1 MPAPPPSHDP
11 AAPPPAAAPPHT
23 GPPRT
28 GPPPSGA
35 PPLLRPGLPVAAAV
49 AIACTAS
56 FMVVT
61 DGAIVN
67 VALPAMSADLGLA
80 SAAARWVVDA
90 YLLVLG
96 GCTLLAA
103 RAGDLFG
110 RRATL
115 QAGLLLFTAAGA
127 LGGLAGSG
135 QVLIAARAA
144 QGLGASALATSTLG
158 VVLAATA
165 DRPELRRR
173 AMSAWAASSSSAAAL
188 GVLLGGVLTEH
199 AGWRWVMYVNVPVG
213 IALLTAVQLC
223 LRPTDVRGSLGR
235 LDLPGAFVST
245 TGVGLL
251 LFGVTR
257 GSESGWTSPT
267 TLVSLAAA
275 ALLLTAFVRIE
286 ARSANPLVRL
296 PVFRLPGVPAG
307 NLVVLLL
314 GSSLTASLFLVS
326 QLLQQVLGYSAQQA
340 GLAMLPMGGCL
351 AAAALVSRRLLD
363 AGARRLPLY
372 GGTVAA
378 AGLLWLAT
386 LPADA
391 GFAADLLGPLLL
403 IGTGLGLMLMSAT
416 TAATAAVPPA
426 EAGLASGLLNTSRQ
440 LGGAL
445 GLALLGALAQSV
457 TGTASGAAA
466 LLHGSR
472 AALVAAAALS
482 LLGALTSLL
491 LPGARSAGGT
501 VGAGTSSTTGTGT
514 DAGTATH
521 QRC

>member
-1 MPAPPPSHDP
+1 MPMPASPRDPSAASPPAVPSPRIQPP
-11 AAPPPAAAPPHT
+11 ATRPPVTAPPAD
-23 GPPRT
+23 PPR
-28 GPPPSGA
+28 
-35 PPLLRPGLPVAAAV
+35 LLRPGRPVAAAV
-49 AIACTAS
+49 AIACAAS

-67 VALPAMSADLGLA
+67 VALPAMSTDLGLG

-96 GCTLLAA
+96 GFTLLAA

-115 QAGLLLFTAAGA
+115 RAGLVLFTAASA

-135 QVLIAARAA
+135 QALIAARAA

-188 GVLLGGVLTEH
+188 GVLLGGVLTQH
-199 AGWRWVMYVNVPVG
+199 AGWRWVMYVNVPAG
-213 IALLTAVQLC
+213 IALLVAVHLC
-223 LRPTDVRGSLGR
+223 LQPAGARGAVGR
-235 LDLPGAFVST
+235 LDLPGALVST

-257 GSESGWTSPT
+257 GGEHGWMSPS
-267 TLVSLAAA
+267 TLTALLAA
-275 ALLLTAFVRIE
+275 ALLLGAFVRIE
-286 ARSANPLVRL
+286 ARSAHPLVRL

-326 QLLQQVLGYSAQQA
+326 QLTQQVLGYSAQQA
-340 GLAMLPMGGCL
+340 GLAMLPMGACL
-351 AAAALVSRRLLD
+351 ATAALLSRRLLD

-378 AGLLWLAT
+378 AGLLWLAV
-386 LPADA
+386 LPGDA
-391 GFAADLLGPLLL
+391 RYAVDLLGPLLL
-403 IGTGLGLMLMSAT
+403 TGSGLGLMLVSAT

-445 GLALLGALAQSV
+445 GLALLGAIAQSV
-457 TGTASGAAA
+457 TGTAAGTDSGTAARAAADLLHGTHAA
-466 LLHGSR
+466 LL
-472 AALVAAAALS
+472 AAAALS

-491 LPGARSAGGT
+491 LPGTRT
-501 VGAGTSSTTGTGT
+501 RT
-514 DAGTATH
+514 
-521 QRC
+521 RR

>member
-1 MPAPPPSHDP
+1 MSMPSSPRVP
-11 AAPPPAAAPPHT
+11 AAPPPPTAAPPT
-23 GPPRT
+23 TPSPTDPLPP
-28 GPPPSGA
+28 GPPPPGA
-35 PPLLRPGLPVAAAV
+35 PRLLRPGLPVAAAV

-67 VALPAMSADLGLA
+67 VALPAMSADLGLG

-96 GCTLLAA
+96 GFTLLAA

-110 RRATL
+110 RRSTL
-115 QAGLLLFTAAGA
+115 QAGLVLFTAASA

-135 QVLIAARAA
+135 QALIAARAA

-173 AMSAWAASSSSAAAL
+173 AMSAWAASGSSAAAL

-199 AGWRWVMYVNVPVG
+199 AGWRWVMYVNVPLGV
-213 IALLTAVQLC
+213 ALLIAVHLC
-223 LRPTDVRGSLGR
+223 LRPADVRGSLGR
-235 LDLPGAFVST
+235 LDLPGAFAST

-257 GSESGWTSPT
+257 GGESGWRSPT
-267 TLVSLAAA
+267 TLVALAAA

-296 PVFRLPGVPAG
+296 PVFRLPGVRAG

-340 GLAMLPMGGCL
+340 GLAMLPMGVCL

-378 AGLLWLAT
+378 AGLLWLAV
-386 LPADA
+386 LPTDA
-391 GFAADLLGPLLL
+391 RYAADLLGPLLL
-403 IGTGLGLMLMSAT
+403 IGSGLGLMLMSAT

-445 GLALLGALAQSV
+445 GLAVLGAIAQSV
-457 TGTASGAAA
+457 TGTSDGTASGAAA
-466 LLHGSR
+466 LLHGSH
-472 AALVAAAALS
+472 AALLAAAALS

-491 LPGARSAGGT
+491 LPGARSGSRT
-501 VGAGTSSTTGTGT
+501 AGTHTRTRS
-514 DAGTATH
+514 
-521 QRC
+521 

>member
-1 MPAPPPSHDP
+1 MPTPPSSRNP
-11 AAPPPAAAPPHT
+11 AAPPPPTGRPT
-23 GPPRT
+23 GPPAA
-28 GPPPSGA
+28 P

-49 AIACTAS
+49 AIACAAS

-67 VALPAMSADLGLA
+67 VALPAVNADLGLG

-96 GCTLLAA
+96 GFTLLAA

-115 QAGLLLFTAAGA
+115 RAGLVLFTAASA
-127 LGGLAGSG
+127 AGGLADSG
-135 QVLIAARAA
+135 PALIAARAA

-213 IALLTAVQLC
+213 VALLAAVQLC
-223 LRPTDVRGSLGR
+223 LRPADGRAPLGR
-235 LDLPGAFVST
+235 LDLPGALVST
-245 TGVGLL
+245 AGVGLL
-251 LFGVTR
+251 LFAVTR
-257 GSESGWTSPT
+257 GGEYGWTSPT
-267 TLVSLAAA
+267 TLAGLAAA
-275 ALLLTAFVRIE
+275 VLLLAAFVRIE
-286 ARSANPLVRL
+286 ARTGDPLVRL

-314 GSSLTASLFLVS
+314 GAGLTASLFLVS
-326 QLLQQVLGYSAQQA
+326 QLVQQVLGYSAQQA
-340 GLAMLPMGGCL
+340 GLAMLPMGVCL
-351 AAAALVSRRLLD
+351 AAAALLSRRLLD
-363 AGARRLPLY
+363 AGARRLPFY

-391 GFAADLLGPLLL
+391 DYAVDLLGPLLL
-403 IGTGLGLMLMSAT
+403 IGSGLGLMLMSAT

-445 GLALLGALAQSV
+445 GLALLGAIAQSA
-457 TGTASGAAA
+457 TGTSDVGASGAAPATPAA
-466 LLHGSR
+466 LLHGSH
-472 AALVAAAALS
+472 AALLAAAALS
-482 LLGALTSLL
+482 LLGALASLL
-491 LPGARSAGGT
+491 LPGARST
-501 VGAGTSSTTGTGT
+501 
-514 DAGTATH
+514 
-521 QRC
+521 RP

>member
-1 MPAPPPSHDP
+1 MPSAPPAPAP
-11 AAPPPAAAPPHT
+11 AT
-23 GPPRT
+23 PPR
-28 GPPPSGA
+28 
-35 PPLLRPGLPVAAAV
+35 LLRPGRPVTAAV

-67 VALPAMSADLGLA
+67 VALPAMGADLGLGP
-80 SAAARWVVDA
+80 AAARWVVDA

-96 GCTLLAA
+96 GFTLLAA

-110 RRATL
+110 RRVTL
-115 QAGLLLFTAAGA
+115 QAGLLLFTAASA

-135 QVLIAARAA
+135 QALIAARAA

-188 GVLLGGVLTEH
+188 GVLIGGILTEH

-213 IALLTAVQLC
+213 IALLIAVRLC
-223 LRPTDVRGSLGR
+223 LQPADVRGSLAG
-235 LDLPGAFVST
+235 LDLPGALVST

-251 LFGVTR
+251 LFGLTHGGER
-257 GSESGWTSPT
+257 GWTSPT
-267 TLVSLAAA
+267 TLVTLAAA
-275 ALLLTAFVRIE
+275 VLLLTAFVRVE
-286 ARSANPLVRL
+286 ARSAHPLVRL
-296 PVFRLPGVPAG
+296 PVFRLPGVPTG

-326 QLLQQVLGYSAQQA
+326 QLMQQVLGYSAERT
-340 GLAMLPMGGCL
+340 GLAMLPMGLCL

-372 GGTVAA
+372 GGTAAA
-378 AGLLWLAT
+378 AGLLWLAA

-391 GFAADLLGPLLL
+391 RYPVDLLGPLLL
-403 IGTGLGLMLMSAT
+403 IGSGLGLMLMSAT

-445 GLALLGALAQSV
+445 GLALLGAIAQSV
-457 TGTASGAAA
+457 TAAEDGPGAAA
-466 LLHGSR
+466 LLHGSH
-472 AALVAAAALS
+472 AALLAAAALS
-482 LLGALTSLL
+482 LLGALASLL
-491 LPGARSAGGT
+491 LPGARSRA
-501 VGAGTSSTTGTGT
+501 
-514 DAGTATH
+514 
-521 QRC
+521 

>member
-1 MPAPPPSHDP
+1 MSTPSSARNP
-11 AAPPPAAAPPHT
+11 AAPPPPTAPAPT
-23 GPPRT
+23 DPPPPGPPR
-28 GPPPSGA
+28 
-35 PPLLRPGLPVAAAV
+35 LLRPGLPVAAAV

-67 VALPAMSADLGLA
+67 VALPAMSADLGLG

-115 QAGLLLFTAAGA
+115 QAGLLLFTAASA

-135 QVLIAARAA
+135 PALIAARAA

-223 LRPTDVRGSLGR
+223 LQPADRCGSVGR

-251 LFGVTR
+251 LFGITH
-257 GSESGWTSPT
+257 GGENGWTSPT
-267 TLVSLAAA
+267 TLATLAAA
-275 ALLLTAFVRIE
+275 ALLLAAFVRIE
-286 ARSANPLVRL
+286 ARSAHPLVRL
-296 PVFRLPGVPAG
+296 PVLRLPGVPTG

-326 QLLQQVLGYSAQQA
+326 QLMQQVLGYSAQQT

-351 AAAALVSRRLLD
+351 AAAALLSRRLLD

-386 LPADA
+386 RSADA
-391 GFAADLLGPLLL
+391 RYPVDLLGPLLL
-403 IGTGLGLMLMSAT
+403 IGSGLGLMLMSAT

-445 GLALLGALAQSV
+445 GLALLGAIAQSV
-457 TGTASGAAA
+457 TGAAAGAA
-466 LLHGSR
+466 LLPGSH
-472 AALVAAAALS
+472 AALLTAAALS
-482 LLGALTSLL
+482 LLGALASLL
-491 LPGARSAGGT
+491 LPGART
-501 VGAGTSSTTGTGT
+501 GARARTRS
-514 DAGTATH
+514 
-521 QRC
+521 

>member
-1 MPAPPPSHDP
+1 MPLPSSAGDP
-11 AAPPPAAAPPHT
+11 AAPPPPTASTPAASPPAGPPAP
-23 GPPRT
+23 GPPR
-28 GPPPSGA
+28 
-35 PPLLRPGLPVAAAV
+35 LLRPGLPVAAAV

-67 VALPAMSADLGLA
+67 VALPAMSADLGLG

-96 GCTLLAA
+96 GFTLLAA

-115 QAGLLLFTAAGA
+115 RAGLVLFTAASA

-135 QVLIAARAA
+135 PALIAARAA

-165 DRPELRRR
+165 DRPHLRRR

-199 AGWRWVMYVNVPVG
+199 AGWRWVMYVNVPIG
-213 IALLTAVQLC
+213 IALLTAVHLC
-223 LRPTDVRGSLGR
+223 LRPADVRGSLGR
-235 LDLPGAFVST
+235 LDLPGALVST

-251 LFGVTR
+251 LFGLTR
-257 GSESGWTSPT
+257 GGERGWTSPA
-267 TLVSLAAA
+267 TLATLTAA
-275 ALLLTAFVRIE
+275 ALLLTVFVLVQ

-296 PVFRLPGVPAG
+296 PVFRLPGVATG

-326 QLLQQVLGYSAQQA
+326 QLMQQVLGYSAQQT
-340 GLAMLPMGGCL
+340 GLAMLPMGVCL
-351 AAAALVSRRLLD
+351 AAAALLSRRLLD

-386 LPADA
+386 LPADPRYT
-391 GFAADLLGPLLL
+391 ADLLGPLLL
-403 IGTGLGLMLMSAT
+403 TGSGLGLMLMSAT

-445 GLALLGALAQSV
+445 GLALLGAIAQSV
-457 TGTASGAAA
+457 TGGTADTAASGTATAAA

-472 AALVAAAALS
+472 AALLAAAALS

-491 LPGARSAGGT
+491 LPGAR
-501 VGAGTSSTTGTGT
+501 GAGTGT
-514 DAGTATH
+514 
-521 QRC
+521 RS